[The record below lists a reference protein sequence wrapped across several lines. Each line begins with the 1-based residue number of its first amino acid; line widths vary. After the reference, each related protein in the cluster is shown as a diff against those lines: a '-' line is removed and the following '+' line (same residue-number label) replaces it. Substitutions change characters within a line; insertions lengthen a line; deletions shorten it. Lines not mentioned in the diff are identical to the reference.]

1 MSAQAIH
8 LVVMQPV
15 GYLHSQGFLDQARH
29 VRWQLRRL
37 GATVTLAKNRL
48 REDAVNLIFGAH
60 LGFPVELQQRHA
72 CIFFNLEQLGAGGAA
87 VRPEYLA
94 LLNRSAVVDYHPA
107 NVAAYAEDAADVPI
121 VPLLYSPFLDHG
133 DTLPLEHFESRVRA
147 IFAKPKFVAAD

>member
-1 MSAQAIH
+1 MSGQAIH

-60 LGFPVELQQRHA
+60 LGFPVELQQRQPH
-72 CIFFNLEQLGAGGAA
+72 L
-87 VRPEYLA
+87 RH
-94 LLNRSAVVDYHPA
+94 RSAQYSVQTGNTSKPG
-107 NVAAYAEDAADVPI
+107 ADVGGVSP
-121 VPLLYSPFLDHG
+121 VPG
-133 DTLPLEHFESRVRA
+133 QMWA
-147 IFAKPKFVAAD
+147 G